1 MTGLALRSLRYRATA
16 FAATFVSILLGTALI
31 GSFATLVETSTGPMS
46 STDQDTLIIMG
57 AVVGSWGTMI
67 VLFSL
72 ASTIGVT
79 VRQRD
84 VEIALLRTVGS
95 TPRQARR
102 MIRIETLLVALLAS
116 GVGAVVA
123 GVGGRA
129 LLAMIREGRM
139 VSDSVTYAGGP
150 TSLGL
155 AALAVVLTSLVSA
168 SIAGRKATN
177 GPATIALS
185 AGLSGGQRMHW
196 WRVLAALLLVG
207 YGVLMGVITVTVT
220 ADSDD
225 PYAAMQ
231 TAGSSSILVGLG
243 LALLAPLLLRWF
255 ASAIRPVVGRLGATG
270 HLAAYNTSRRAHLL
284 SGVLAPVIV
293 FTAASVGVLMLV
305 GIDGRSVAVKSPET
319 DTINMLNNVVVAM
332 ISLFA
337 AIMVVNAF
345 AAVIAHRR
353 GELAKLR
360 LVGATAEQV
369 RGSVVAEAGIVAA
382 IGVILGLVAALA
394 TVVPFALARDEGMAP
409 DGQMWLPPALA
420 LLAVLLTLA
429 SAAGAVRR
437 VTAPQPLA
445 VAVATH

>member
-196 WRVLAALLLVG
+196 WRVLAALLLIG

-293 FTAASVGVLMLV
+293 FTAASVGVLLLV

-394 TVVPFALARDEGMAP
+394 TVVPFALARDEGMVP